1 MNYSNNPY
9 GNPYFNSPFYNGA
22 YSYQTPQP
30 RNTQPISQI
39 NPQVNQTLQ
48 TAPQNIPQY
57 NQTVLQ
63 GKSVDSIDVV
73 KATDVTLDGS
83 VCYFPL
89 IDGSAII
96 TKQLQPDGTSKIT
109 VYKPMPEETD
119 VPQTKYV
126 TENELKKEINKI
138 DFSEFKDKFK
148 EIDRKIE
155 DLSDDIKKISKK
167 G

>member
-30 RNTQPISQI
+30 RNIQQTQM
-39 NPQVNQTLQ
+39 NPQTNQTQQPLS
-48 TAPQNIPQY
+48 PNIPQY
-57 NQTVLQ
+57 NQSVLQ

-96 TKQLQPDGTSKIT
+96 TKQLQQDGTSKIT
-109 VYKPMPEETD
+109 IYKPIPEETNT
-119 VPQTKYV
+119 PQPKYV
-126 TENELKKEINKI
+126 TENDLKKEISKI
-138 DFSEFKDKFK
+138 DFSEFNDKFK

>member
-30 RNTQPISQI
+30 RNIQPTQI
-39 NPQVNQTLQ
+39 NPQTNQTQ
-48 TAPQNIPQY
+48 QY
-57 NQTVLQ
+57 NQTILQ

-73 KATDVTLDGS
+73 KATDVALDGS
-83 VCYFPL
+83 ICYFPL

-96 TKQLQPDGTSKIT
+96 TKQLQQDGTSKIT
-109 VYKPMPEETD
+109 VYKPIPEQNNIPE
-119 VPQTKYV
+119 PKYV
-126 TENELKKEINKI
+126 TESDLKKEINKI
-138 DFSEFKDKFK
+138 DFSEFNDKFK

>member
-9 GNPYFNSPFYNGA
+9 GSPYFNSPFYNGA

-30 RNTQPISQI
+30 RNIQSTQV
-39 NPQVNQTLQ
+39 NPQLNQTQ
-48 TAPQNIPQY
+48 QNVSQY
-57 NQTVLQ
+57 NQSVLQ

-109 VYKPMPEETD
+109 VYKPIQEEANKPE
-119 VPQTKYV
+119 VKYI

-138 DFSEFKDKFK
+138 DLSQFSDKFK

-155 DLSDDIKKISKK
+155 DLSDDIKKINKK

>member
-1 MNYSNNPY
+1 MNYSNNLY

-30 RNTQPISQI
+30 RNIQPTQV
-39 NPQVNQTLQ
+39 NPQVNQTQ
-48 TAPQNIPQY
+48 QNVSQY
-57 NQTVLQ
+57 NQSVLQ

-109 VYKPMPEETD
+109 VYKPIQEEANKPE
-119 VPQTKYV
+119 VKYI

-138 DFSEFKDKFK
+138 DLSQFSDKFK

-155 DLSDDIKKISKK
+155 DLSDDIKKINKK

>member
-1 MNYSNNPY
+1 MNYSNNLY
-9 GNPYFNSPFYNGA
+9 GNPYFNPQFYNSP
-22 YSYQTPQP
+22 YSYQPVQP
-30 RNTQPISQI
+30 RNMQQAQI
-39 NPQVNQTLQ
+39 NPQPNQNQQPLT
-48 TAPQNIPQY
+48 QNLPQY
-57 NQTVLQ
+57 NQSVLQ

-73 KATDVTLDGS
+73 KATDVNLDGS

-96 TKQLQPDGTSKIT
+96 TKQLQQDGTSKIT
-109 VYKPMPEETD
+109 IYKPIQEEEN
-119 VPQTKYV
+119 VPQPKYV
-126 TENELKKEINKI
+126 TENDLKREIGKI
-138 DFSEFKDKFK
+138 DFSEFNDKFK

>member
-22 YSYQTPQP
+22 YSYQTSQP

-39 NPQVNQTLQ
+39 NPQVTQTQ
-48 TAPQNIPQY
+48 QY
-57 NQTVLQ
+57 NQTILQ

-73 KATDVTLDGS
+73 KATDVALDGS
-83 VCYFPL
+83 ICYFPL

-119 VPQTKYV
+119 VPQSKYV

>member
-96 TKQLQPDGTSKIT
+96 TKQLQQDGTSKIT
-109 VYKPMPEETD
+109 VYKPIEEENNI
-119 VPQTKYV
+119 PQPKYV

>member
-1 MNYSNNPY
+1 MNYSNNPYGNTY

-30 RNTQPISQI
+30 RNMQPTQLT
-39 NPQVNQTLQ
+39 PQTNQTQ
-48 TAPQNIPQY
+48 QY
-57 NQTVLQ
+57 NQTILQ

-73 KATDVTLDGS
+73 KATDVALDGS

-96 TKQLQPDGTSKIT
+96 TKQLQQDGTSKIT
-109 VYKPMPEETD
+109 VYKPIQEEDNT
-119 VPQTKYV
+119 PQPKYV
-126 TENELKKEINKI
+126 TESDLKKEINKI
-138 DFSEFKDKFK
+138 DFSEFNDKFK

>member
-30 RNTQPISQI
+30 RNTQPVSQI
-39 NPQVNQTLQ
+39 NPQTTQTQQ
-48 TAPQNIPQY
+48 TVPQNIPQY
-57 NQTVLQ
+57 NQSILQ

-73 KATDVTLDGS
+73 KATDVNLDGS

-109 VYKPMPEETD
+109 VYKPTQEEANKPE
-119 VPQTKYV
+119 VKYV

-138 DFSEFKDKFK
+138 DLSQFNDKFK

-155 DLSDDIKKISKK
+155 DLFDDIKKINKK

>member
-9 GNPYFNSPFYNGA
+9 GNPYFNSQFYNNP
-22 YSYQTPQP
+22 YLYQPSQIRNVQPTQITPQ
-30 RNTQPISQI
+30 N
-39 NPQVNQTLQ
+39 NQNQ
-48 TAPQNIPQY
+48 QY
-57 NQTVLQ
+57 NQTILQ

-73 KATDVTLDGS
+73 KATDVALDGS
-83 VCYFPL
+83 ICYFPL

-109 VYKPMPEETD
+109 VYKPKPEETD
-119 VPQTKYV
+119 VPQPKYV

-155 DLSDDIKKISKK
+155 DLSDDIKKINKK

>member
-30 RNTQPISQI
+30 RNIQPTQI
-39 NPQVNQTLQ
+39 NPQATQTQ
-48 TAPQNIPQY
+48 QY
-57 NQTVLQ
+57 NQTILQ

-73 KATDVTLDGS
+73 KATDVALDGS
-83 VCYFPL
+83 ICYFPL

-96 TKQLQPDGTSKIT
+96 TKQLQQDGTSKIT
-109 VYKPMPEETD
+109 VYKPVEEDSD
-119 VPQTKYV
+119 VQENKYI
-126 TENELKKEINKI
+126 TEKDLKKEISKI
-138 DFSEFKDKFK
+138 DFSEFNDKFK

-155 DLSDDIKKISKK
+155 DLSDDIKKLNKK

>member
-30 RNTQPISQI
+30 RNIQPTQM
-39 NPQVNQTLQ
+39 NPQTSQTQQPL
-48 TAPQNIPQY
+48 AQNIPQY
-57 NQTVLQ
+57 NQSVLQ

-109 VYKPMPEETD
+109 VYKPSNEEND
-119 VPQTKYV
+119 IPQPKYV

>member
-9 GNPYFNSPFYNGA
+9 GNPYFNSPFYNSP
-22 YSYQTPQP
+22 YSYQPAQP
-30 RNTQPISQI
+30 RNIQPTQIT
-39 NPQVNQTLQ
+39 PQTNQ
-48 TAPQNIPQY
+48 PQQY
-57 NQTVLQ
+57 NQTILQ

-73 KATDVTLDGS
+73 KATDVALDGS
-83 VCYFPL
+83 ICYFPL

-96 TKQLQPDGTSKIT
+96 TKQLQQDGTSKIT
-109 VYKPMPEETD
+109 VYKPVEEGSSTPE
-119 VPQTKYV
+119 VKYV
-126 TENELKKEINKI
+126 TETDLKKEINKI

-155 DLSDDIKKISKK
+155 DLSDDIKKINKK

>member
-9 GNPYFNSPFYNGA
+9 GNPYFNPQFYNSP
-22 YSYQTPQP
+22 YSYQPVQP
-30 RNTQPISQI
+30 RNMQQAQI
-39 NPQVNQTLQ
+39 NPQPNQNQQPLT
-48 TAPQNIPQY
+48 QNLPQY
-57 NQTVLQ
+57 NQSVLQ

-73 KATDVTLDGS
+73 KATDVNLDGS

-96 TKQLQPDGTSKIT
+96 TKQLQQDGTSKIT
-109 VYKPMPEETD
+109 IYKPIQEEEN

-126 TENELKKEINKI
+126 TESDLKKEIGKI
-138 DFSEFKDKFK
+138 DFSEFNDKFK

>member
-1 MNYSNNPY
+1 MNYTNPY
-9 GNPYFNSPFYNGA
+9 LNSYYGGPYYSNPYLNQNA
-22 YSYQTPQP
+22 QAP
-30 RNTQPISQI
+30 RNPQSTQ
-39 NPQVNQTLQ
+39 
-48 TAPQNIPQY
+48 IPTQQY
-57 NQTVLQ
+57 NTFGLQ
-63 GKSVDSIDVV
+63 GKTVDSVDVV
-73 KATDVTLDGS
+73 KATDIPLDGS
-83 VCYFPL
+83 VSYFPFV
-89 IDGSAII
+89 DGSAIA
-96 TKQLQPDGTSKIT
+96 TKNIQPDGTSKIT

-119 VPQTKYV
+119 IPQPKYV

>member
-1 MNYSNNPY
+1 MNYTNPY
-9 GNPYFNSPFYNGA
+9 LNSYYGGPYYSNPYLNQNA
-22 YSYQTPQP
+22 QAP
-30 RNTQPISQI
+30 RNPQSTQ
-39 NPQVNQTLQ
+39 
-48 TAPQNIPQY
+48 IPTQQY
-57 NQTVLQ
+57 NTFGLQ
-63 GKSVDSIDVV
+63 GKTVDSVDVV
-73 KATDVTLDGS
+73 KATDIPLDGS
-83 VCYFPL
+83 VSYFPFV
-89 IDGSAII
+89 DGSAIA
-96 TKQLQPDGTSKIT
+96 TKNIQPDGTSKIT

-119 VPQTKYV
+119 VPQPKYV

>member
-30 RNTQPISQI
+30 RNVQPTQI
-39 NPQVNQTLQ
+39 
-48 TAPQNIPQY
+48 APQTNQPQQY
-57 NQTVLQ
+57 NQTILQ

-73 KATDVTLDGS
+73 KATDVALDGS
-83 VCYFPL
+83 ICYFPL
-89 IDGSAII
+89 IDGTAII

-109 VYKPMPEETD
+109 VYKPSQETSD
-119 VPQTKYV
+119 ATENNYV
-126 TENELKKEINKI
+126 TEEDLKKEISKI
-138 DFSEFKDKFK
+138 DFSDFNDRFK

>member
-30 RNTQPISQI
+30 RNIQPTQI
-39 NPQVNQTLQ
+39 NPQATQTQ
-48 TAPQNIPQY
+48 QY
-57 NQTVLQ
+57 NQTILQ

-73 KATDVTLDGS
+73 KATDVALDGS
-83 VCYFPL
+83 ICYFPL

-96 TKQLQPDGTSKIT
+96 TKQLQQDGTSKIT
-109 VYKPMPEETD
+109 IYKPVQEGSD
-119 VPQTKYV
+119 VQENKYI
-126 TENELKKEINKI
+126 TEKDLKKEISKI
-138 DFSEFKDKFK
+138 DFSEFNDKFK

-155 DLSDDIKKISKK
+155 DLSDDIKKLNKK

>member
-1 MNYSNNPY
+1 MNYSNNSYGGPY
-9 GNPYFNSPFYNGA
+9 GGNPYFNSQFYNNP
-22 YSYQTPQP
+22 YSYQPLQP
-30 RNTQPISQI
+30 RNIQSTQI
-39 NPQVNQTLQ
+39 NSQMNSQTTQNNQT
-48 TAPQNIPQY
+48 I
-57 NQTVLQ
+57 LQ
-63 GKSVDSIDVV
+63 GKVVDSIDVV

-96 TKQLQPDGTSKIT
+96 TKQLQPDGTSKIV
-109 VYKPMPEETD
+109 VYKPSQEDSSVPE
-119 VPQTKYV
+119 VKYI
-126 TENELKKEINKI
+126 TENDFKKAMSKF

-155 DLSDDIKKISKK
+155 DLTDDIKKINKK

>member
-1 MNYSNNPY
+1 MNYSNNLY

-30 RNTQPISQI
+30 RNVQPMQM
-39 NPQVNQTLQ
+39 NPQTNQVQ
-48 TAPQNIPQY
+48 QN

-73 KATDVTLDGS
+73 KATDVALDGS

-96 TKQLQPDGTSKIT
+96 TKQLQQDGTSKIT
-109 VYKPMPEETD
+109 VYKPVVEE
-119 VPQTKYV
+119 PNNQEPKYV
-126 TENELKKEINKI
+126 TENELKKEISKI
-138 DFSEFKDKFK
+138 DFSEFNDRFK

-155 DLSDDIKKISKK
+155 DLSDDIKKLNKK

>member
-9 GNPYFNSPFYNGA
+9 GNPYFNSLFYNGA

-30 RNTQPISQI
+30 RNIQPTQI
-39 NPQVNQTLQ
+39 NPQATQAQ
-48 TAPQNIPQY
+48 QY
-57 NQTVLQ
+57 NQTILQ

-73 KATDVTLDGS
+73 KATDVALDGS
-83 VCYFPL
+83 ICYFPL

-119 VPQTKYV
+119 VPQPKYV

>member
-9 GNPYFNSPFYNGA
+9 GNPYFNPQFYNSP
-22 YSYQTPQP
+22 YSYQPVQP
-30 RNTQPISQI
+30 RNMQQAQI
-39 NPQVNQTLQ
+39 NPQPNQNQQPLT
-48 TAPQNIPQY
+48 QNLPQY
-57 NQTVLQ
+57 NQSVLQ

-73 KATDVTLDGS
+73 KATDVNLDGS

-96 TKQLQPDGTSKIT
+96 TKQLQQDGTSKIT
-109 VYKPMPEETD
+109 IYKPIQEEEN
-119 VPQTKYV
+119 VPQPKYV
-126 TENELKKEINKI
+126 TENDLKKEIGKI
-138 DFSEFKDKFK
+138 DFSEFNDKFK

>member
-30 RNTQPISQI
+30 RNMQPTQLT
-39 NPQVNQTLQ
+39 PQTNQTQ
-48 TAPQNIPQY
+48 QY
-57 NQTVLQ
+57 NQTILQ

-73 KATDVTLDGS
+73 KATDVALDGS
-83 VCYFPL
+83 ICYFPL

-96 TKQLQPDGTSKIT
+96 TKQLQQDGTSKIT
-109 VYKPMPEETD
+109 IYKPSPEEET
-119 VPQTKYV
+119 VPSVKYI
-126 TENELKKEINKI
+126 TEKELKKEISKI
-138 DFSEFKDKFK
+138 DFSEFNDKFK

-155 DLSDDIKKISKK
+155 DLSDDIKKLNKK

>member
-1 MNYSNNPY
+1 MNYSNYPY
-9 GNPYFNSPFYNGA
+9 GNPYFNSQGYNNP
-22 YSYQTPQP
+22 YSYQTQQP
-30 RNTQPISQI
+30 RNMQQVQINPQTNQTI
-39 NPQVNQTLQ
+39 NPQVNQS
-48 TAPQNIPQY
+48 I
-57 NQTVLQ
+57 LQ

-96 TKQLQPDGTSKIT
+96 TKQLQQDGTSKIT
-109 VYKPMPEETD
+109 IYKPVQEDAKVPE
-119 VPQTKYV
+119 VKYI
-126 TENELKKEINKI
+126 TEKDLKKEISKI

-155 DLSDDIKKISKK
+155 DLSDDIKKINKK

>member
-1 MNYSNNPY
+1 MNYTNPY
-9 GNPYFNSPFYNGA
+9 LNSYYGGPYYSNPYLNQNA
-22 YSYQTPQP
+22 QAP
-30 RNTQPISQI
+30 RNPQSTQ
-39 NPQVNQTLQ
+39 
-48 TAPQNIPQY
+48 IPTQQY
-57 NQTVLQ
+57 NTFGLQ
-63 GKSVDSIDVV
+63 GKTVDSVDVV
-73 KATDVTLDGS
+73 KATDIPLDGS
-83 VCYFPL
+83 VSYFPFV
-89 IDGSAII
+89 DGSAIA
-96 TKQLQPDGTSKIT
+96 TKNIQPDGTSKIT

-119 VPQTKYV
+119 VPQSKYV

>member
-30 RNTQPISQI
+30 RNIQPMQM
-39 NPQVNQTLQ
+39 NPQTNQVQ
-48 TAPQNIPQY
+48 QN

-73 KATDVTLDGS
+73 KATDVALDGS

-96 TKQLQPDGTSKIT
+96 TKQLQQDGTSKIT
-109 VYKPMPEETD
+109 VYKPVQEDDKT
-119 VPQTKYV
+119 PQPKYV
-126 TENELKKEINKI
+126 TESDLKKEISKM
-138 DFSEFKDKFK
+138 DFSEFNDKFK

>member
-1 MNYSNNPY
+1 MNYSNYPY
-9 GNPYFNSPFYNGA
+9 GNPYFNSQFYANP
-22 YSYQTPQP
+22 YSYQSTQP
-30 RNTQPISQI
+30 RNMQSTQI
-39 NPQVNQTLQ
+39 NSQPTPQTNQTQ
-48 TAPQNIPQY
+48 QY
-57 NQTVLQ
+57 NQTILQ

-73 KATDVTLDGS
+73 KATDVALDGS

-109 VYKPMPEETD
+109 VYKPSQDEANKSEI
-119 VPQTKYV
+119 KYV
-126 TENELKKEINKI
+126 TENDLKKEINKI
-138 DFSEFKDKFK
+138 DLSQFNDKFK

-155 DLSDDIKKISKK
+155 DLSDDIKKINKK